1 MEKEVGGNNRMALA
15 VFGHGEIAGRRAGFA
30 NRLSRQQPAAESG
43 NYSRYD
49 SKHAFGGCESRT
61 FTRARVVHCEKVVQ
75 AQDGQTL

>member
-1 MEKEVGGNNRMALA
+1 MALA

-61 FTRARVVHCEKVVQ
+61 FT
-75 AQDGQTL
+75 

>member
-15 VFGHGEIAGRRAGFA
+15 VFGHGEIAGKRAGFA

-43 NYSRYD
+43 SYSRYD

-61 FTRARVVHCEKVVQ
+61 FT
-75 AQDGQTL
+75 